1 MAMLNNQRASLMP
14 NRLAQPTSHVIFG
27 RQVTWATLL
36 GEAAAGASHVGS
48 LAQKNLGC
56 SMGFSKGFMEK
67 NI

>member
-56 SMGFSKGFMEK
+56 SMVFPRVLWKK